1 MVLRNTLVLGA
12 FRWHGVILV
21 PWGFGVT
28 LYVEVGAL
36 LVALF
41 LIFLFLKFIFR
52 PLHIIANSILGIVA
66 FFLLNAFFN
75 LGISIT
81 LLSVGVVAVGG
92 VLGLILVVLV
102 HVMGL
107 GFVA

>member
-1 MVLRNTLVLGA
+1 MA
-12 FRWHGVILV
+12 
-21 PWGFGVT
+21 

-41 LIFLFLKFIFR
+41 LVYLFLKFIFR

-66 FFLLNAFFN
+66 FLLLNAFFS
-75 LGISIT
+75 LGIPIT
-81 LLSVGVVAVGG
+81 ILSVGVVAVGG
-92 VLGLILVVLV
+92 ILGLILVVLV
-102 HVMGL
+102 HVTGF